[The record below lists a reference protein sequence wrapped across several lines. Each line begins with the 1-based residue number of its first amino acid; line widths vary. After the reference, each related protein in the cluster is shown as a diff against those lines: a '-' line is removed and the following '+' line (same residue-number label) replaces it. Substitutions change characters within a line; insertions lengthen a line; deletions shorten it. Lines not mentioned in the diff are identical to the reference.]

1 MADVINN
8 NQFGI
13 YRVGRSQLMR
23 DRSVDGKWLLSVPQH
38 VITALNKSTGL
49 TYGTSFDNMKEC
61 TLWLVGGG
69 TYAGV
74 AGTTLGLFIGTGRT
88 G

>member
-8 NQFGI
+8 SQYGI
-13 YRVGRSQLMR
+13 NRVGRVQISR
-23 DRSVDGKWLLSVPQH
+23 DKAVDGSWLIKVPQH
-38 VITALNKSTGL
+38 VFTALNKSTGL
-49 TYGTSFDNMKEC
+49 TYGTSFDHNKSV
-61 TLWLVGGG
+61 TLWLVGNG

-74 AGTTLGLFIGTGRT
+74 AGTAVGIFIGTGVV